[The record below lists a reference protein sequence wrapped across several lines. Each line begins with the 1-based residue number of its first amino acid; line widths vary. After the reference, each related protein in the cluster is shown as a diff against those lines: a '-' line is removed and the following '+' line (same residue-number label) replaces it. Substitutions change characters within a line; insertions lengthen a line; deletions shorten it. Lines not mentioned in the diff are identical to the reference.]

1 MNDRPAGGTFVFVNP
16 GTAAALVANN
26 VFAGRGTPVVG
37 PATVAHNVAVD
48 DPLFVNRKQF
58 DYRLRAGSP
67 AIDTCTAPGM
77 RRGFDLTPS
86 AQYVHPAGEQRRP
99 VVRALD
105 CGAFERRP

>member
-1 MNDRPAGGTFVFVNP
+1 VNDRPAGGTFVFVNP

-67 AIDTCTAPGM
+67 AIDACTAPGM

-86 AQYVHPAGEQRRP
+86 AQYVHPAGEERRP